1 MRREGRWPPL
11 RCVAG
16 GESRTAG
23 FFIYTIGNFIPYRI
37 NKDAPLRMRTRAKSR
52 VLPDGNR
59 ARRECA
65 PGAHFFMSEMRC
77 RAKPLLGKGRSPQ
90 ESGKRLSGFLRG
102 SLRFCF
108 VVILMF
114 PALFLTAAGFRFRG
128 LFRGLRQARWSI
140 GLRRYG
146 LCAKR
151 TCRSVTDRFRR
162 RW

>member
-65 PGAHFFMSEMRC
+65 PGAHFFRTDSDIALMDGRIRGRGYEDSE
-77 RAKPLLGKGRSPQ
+77 GDQ
-90 ESGKRLSGFLRG
+90 
-102 SLRFCF
+102 
-108 VVILMF
+108 
-114 PALFLTAAGFRFRG
+114 
-128 LFRGLRQARWSI
+128 
-140 GLRRYG
+140 
-146 LCAKR
+146 
-151 TCRSVTDRFRR
+151 
-162 RW
+162 